1 MNNDLEITYTYQHKE
16 TGDRL
21 QRTFKISEIKRGE
34 DDAHLAIIPDYEF
47 IGMSCSLCDDFA
59 IGAAALSGGLK
70 MRGEPGIPNVD
81 FFAKRAI
88 QQGVDMLTEALNK
101 WHEEND

>member
-1 MNNDLEITYTYQHKE
+1 MNQNLKITYTYQHKE

-21 QRTFKISEIKRGE
+21 RRTFSISEIKAGE
-34 DDAHLAIIPDYEF
+34 DDAHLVIIPGYEF
-47 IGMSCSLCDDFA
+47 IGMSCPLCEKFA

-70 MRGEPGIPNVD
+70 MRGEPGIPDVD

-88 QQGVDMLTEALNK
+88 QQGVDMLAEALNK

>member
-1 MNNDLEITYTYQHKE
+1 MNQNLKITYTYQHKE

-21 QRTFKISEIKRGE
+21 QRTFTLSEIKAGE
-34 DDAHLAIIPDYEF
+34 DDAHLVIIPGYEF
-47 IGMSCSLCDDFA
+47 ISMSCPLCEKFA

-70 MRGEPGIPNVD
+70 MRGEPGIPDVD
-81 FFAKRAI
+81 FFAKRQI